1 MQNLDKDIESVY
13 FSEEQIQKRVKELG
27 RQITEDYKGK
37 DLVVISILRGSFV
50 FAADIIREIDLPCE
64 LEFMRL
70 SSYGNDTDSSGSV
83 KIVSDLDGDISGRHV
98 LIIEDI
104 LDTGNT
110 LCYLR
115 DHVLAA
121 RHPASFR
128 ICAMFDKTERRTKDI
143 RADYRGFDTPNA
155 FIVGYGLDYAQK
167 YRNLPY
173 VGVLKPEIYRK

>member
-1 MQNLDKDIESVY
+1 MKDLDKIVSGVY

-27 RQITEDYKGK
+27 EQITKDYAGK
-37 DLVVISILRGSFV
+37 DLVVISILRGSFM
-50 FAADIIREIDLPCE
+50 FAADLIRAIDLPCE

-70 SSYGNDTDSSGSV
+70 SSYGDETTSSGSV
-83 KIVSDLDGDISGRHV
+83 KIISDLDCDIAGRHV

-115 DHVLAA
+115 DHVLAG

-128 ICAMFDKTERRTKDI
+128 ICAMFDKLERRTKDVK
-143 RADYRGFDTPNA
+143 ADYRGFDTPNE
-155 FIVGYGLDYAQK
+155 FIVGYGLDYKQK

-173 VGVLKPEIYRK
+173 VGVLKPEIYRD

>member
-1 MQNLDKDIESVY
+1 MRNLDKDIESVY
-13 FSEEQIQKRVKELG
+13 FSEEQIQNRVKELG
-27 RQITEDYKGK
+27 RRITEDYAGK

-50 FAADIIREIDLPCE
+50 FAADLIREIDLPCE

-70 SSYGNDTDSSGSV
+70 SSYGNGSDSSGSV
-83 KIVSDLDGDISGRHV
+83 KIVSDLDRDISGRHV

-121 RHPASFR
+121 RKPASFR
-128 ICAMFDKTERRTKDI
+128 VCAMFDKTERRTVDI
-143 RADYRGFDTPNA
+143 KADYRGFETPNA

-173 VGVLKPEIYRK
+173 VGVLKSEIYQ

>member
-1 MQNLDKDIESVY
+1 MHALDKDIERVY
-13 FSEEQIQKRVKELG
+13 FSEEEIRQRVKELG
-27 RQITEDYKGK
+27 RQITADYRDK

-50 FAADIIREIDLPCE
+50 FAADLIREIDLPCE

-70 SSYGNDTDSSGSV
+70 SSYGNGTDSSGSV

-121 RHPASFR
+121 RKPASFR
-128 ICAMFDKTERRTKDI
+128 ICAMFDKTERRKVDI
-143 RADYRGFDTPNA
+143 KADYRGFETPNA

-173 VGVLKPEIYRK
+173 VGVLKSEIYQ

>member
-1 MQNLDKDIESVY
+1 MENLDRDIERVY
-13 FSEEQIQKRVKELG
+13 FSEDQIRQRVKELG
-27 RQITEDYKGK
+27 EQITRDYAGK

-50 FAADIIREIDLPCE
+50 FAADLIREIDLPCE

-70 SSYGNDTDSSGSV
+70 SSYGNSTDSSGSV

-121 RHPASFR
+121 RNPASFR
-128 ICAMFDKTERRTKDI
+128 ICAMFDKTERRTVDI
-143 RADYRGFDTPNA
+143 KADYRGFETPNA

-173 VGVLKPEIYRK
+173 VGVLKPEIYQ

>member
-1 MQNLDKDIESVY
+1 MRNLDKDIESVY
-13 FSEEQIQKRVKELG
+13 FSEEQIQNRVKELG
-27 RQITEDYKGK
+27 RRITEDYAGK
-37 DLVVISILRGSFV
+37 DLVVISILRGSFI
-50 FAADIIREIDLPCE
+50 FAADLIREIDLPCE

-70 SSYGNDTDSSGSV
+70 SSYGNGSDSSGSV
-83 KIVSDLDGDISGRHV
+83 KIVSDLDRDISGRHV

-121 RHPASFR
+121 RKPASFR
-128 ICAMFDKTERRTKDI
+128 VCAMFDKTERRTVDI
-143 RADYRGFDTPNA
+143 KADYRGFETPNA

-173 VGVLKPEIYRK
+173 VGVLKSEIYQ